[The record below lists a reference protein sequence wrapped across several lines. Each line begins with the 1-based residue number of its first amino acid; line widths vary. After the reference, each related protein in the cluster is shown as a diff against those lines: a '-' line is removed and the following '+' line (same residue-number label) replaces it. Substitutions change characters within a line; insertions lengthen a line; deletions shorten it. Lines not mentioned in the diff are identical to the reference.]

1 MHNQTDPFHVD
12 YQITE
17 IQTMVSPL
25 FAQNVPCN
33 LLCGGQLK
41 QLCISNA

>member
-12 YQITE
+12 YQIAE

-25 FAQNVPCN
+25 YDSTATTTGYSKVNDIN
-33 LLCGGQLK
+33 
-41 QLCISNA
+41 